1 MTKDAKP
8 LLHSRIERLAK
19 LKRLSAA
26 FKAEAPATKTDTAVL
41 YVGHLPTGFEEAGL
55 RSFFSQFGQITRVQ
69 VSRSRKT
76 GRSRG
81 YGFIEFK
88 DRDVAQIAADTMH
101 GFILFSKQL
110 VCKVLDP
117 AQVHSKLFAGACK
130 PFTPYP
136 RHADFKKRYNS
147 AQEKE
152 ATKQRV
158 EKLVEKEKALKE
170 RLKELGIDYD
180 FPGYASYLAKK

>member
-8 LLHSRIERLAK
+8 LLHSRMERLAK

-26 FKAEAPATKTDTAVL
+26 FKAEAPVKSDTAVL
-41 YVGHLPTGFEEAGL
+41 YIGHLPTGFEEAGL
-55 RSFFSQFGQITRVQ
+55 RSFFRQFGSITRVQ

-81 YGFIEFK
+81 YAFLEFE
-88 DRDVAQIAADTMH
+88 DRDVAGIAADTMH
-101 GFILFSKQL
+101 GFIMFSKQL

-117 AQVHSKLFAGACK
+117 AQVHPKLFSGACK

-147 AQEKE
+147 PQEV
-152 ATKQRV
+152 ADTKKRV
-158 EKLVEKEKALKE
+158 EHLLEKEKTLRD
-170 RLKELGIDYD
+170 RLKELGVDYD
-180 FPGYASYLAKK
+180 FPGYGLYCAKK